1 MKTMKMGEIKEVE
14 WINIY
19 SLCVRDLHVTCRQ
32 PHVTVCFCY
41 IYNKSDSHLPQLR
54 QLFEDP
60 RRLKHSEFIVVK
72 TPRSREGQRRREQQK
87 RPCQRRGRR
96 RRRRSSRQVSS
107 TVHTHKVCRRQMEC
121 DSQFGG
127 VLGDVIWYFGEFL
140 VGTVHCGALTAALL
154 WASQVSEAVPSELT
168 AVILRTCPQSQ
179 ARHH

>member
-1 MKTMKMGEIKEVE
+1 MLERIGQTESKRGERLEMGAEG
-14 WINIY
+14 
-19 SLCVRDLHVTCRQ
+19 RG
-32 PHVTVCFCY
+32 
-41 IYNKSDSHLPQLR
+41 
-54 QLFEDP
+54 
-60 RRLKHSEFIVVK
+60 SE
-72 TPRSREGQRRREQQK
+72 
-87 RPCQRRGRR
+87 
-96 RRRRSSRQVSS
+96 
-107 TVHTHKVCRRQMEC
+107 HTDKVCRRQMEC